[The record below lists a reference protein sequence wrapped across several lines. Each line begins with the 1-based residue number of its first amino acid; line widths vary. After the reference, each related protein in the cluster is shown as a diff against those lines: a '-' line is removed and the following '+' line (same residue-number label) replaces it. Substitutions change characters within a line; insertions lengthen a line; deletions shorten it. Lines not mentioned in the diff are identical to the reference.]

1 MAVNVLKADGSIE
14 PFNEKKLIASI
25 RRAGIPSSIE
35 DEVIEHIK
43 SRLYDNIPTSEIY
56 HHIQEFFG
64 TSNDISSRSKYSLKR
79 AIMELGPTGFPFEIY
94 VAEILKAQGFIT
106 DVNQILMGRC
116 VSHEVDVIANRN
128 DEKLMVECKFHN
140 KVGLKSDLHV
150 ALYTKAR
157 LEDLRAK
164 QGFTKGLLAT
174 NTKITIEALTFAD
187 CVGLDVMGWSYPEGR
202 GIRDLVEKYKL
213 YPITQLT
220 FLNHMQKQELLT
232 KEYVLIS
239 QICKDTGV
247 LNQIS
252 IPENRRAQVLRQAQ
266 EVCRL

>member
-1 MAVNVLKADGSIE
+1 MVNVLKADGTIE
-14 PFNEKKLIASI
+14 PFNEGKLIGSI
-25 RRAGIPSSIE
+25 KRAGIPSDIE
-35 DEVIEHIK
+35 DEVIHHVK

-64 TSNDISSRSKYSLKR
+64 TSNDHSSKSKYSLKK
-79 AIMELGPTGFPFEIY
+79 AIMELGPTGFPFEVY
-94 VAEILKAQGFIT
+94 VSEILKAQGFET
-106 DVNQILMGRC
+106 EVNQVLMGRC
-116 VSHEVDVIANRN
+116 VSHEVDVVAKRN
-128 DEKLMVECKFHN
+128 NENYMVECKFHN
-140 KVGLKSDLHV
+140 KLGLKSDLQV

-157 LEDLRAK
+157 LEDLRSK

-187 CVGLDVMGWSYPEGR
+187 CVGLEVMGWSYPEGR

-239 QICKDTGV
+239 QICQDTGV
-247 LNQIS
+247 LNQLS
-252 IPENRRAQVLRQAQ
+252 IPQNKREEVLKQAQ
-266 EVCRL
+266 EVCKL